1 MVEVLPFVSMTTTD
15 RSLSEAVAHLDD
27 LAVGSMKMVKV
38 NGHRVCLVRTSEGV
52 FALDNACPHQGYGLT
67 QGDLTG
73 GLLTCEWHNWKFRVS
88 DGACVVGEENVQ
100 THDVQVEQDGSV
112 FVAIRKRSA
121 EERKPELFA
130 SLRRGIERDYVG
142 QIARDTIRLL
152 RASANPGELVWEAV
166 AWGAPRA
173 EFGWGHAIASA
184 TDCLTA
190 LDLFDGDDCALPIV
204 QAIAGITETER
215 DRPVNPLPDPL
226 STLPANAAAEFRA
239 RVEAEQT
246 TEAQSLVLAA
256 IEAGLGA
263 DDLRPWFTSVV
274 SDHHLSYGHGAIYVH
289 KAFQLLDHIGWGR
302 SMTVLPYL
310 VPTLTYGTREDK
322 LPYMR
327 PFMKALRQVDLSNLA
342 SRSPDASW
350 QGRDDLVT
358 TLLASDKRAPLAA
371 AITALEEGAGIDGV
385 LDAVALAVSQ
395 RMLRYDTAGERDLSD
410 DFGWLDITHGL
421 TYANAVR
428 WHAVH
433 RPGPDTLRLALF
445 TCFLAHYT
453 GRHEWHTTV
462 GSQHD
467 VDRPSGQTNGYG
479 EAAVRASMLD
489 TSGAFIVQAHSIKTS
504 RAAWEESSRLGSLA
518 PLDAAWRFMH
528 APRQDRFV
536 ASAVQQSI
544 DFLSGRVPRD

>member
-1 MVEVLPFVSMTTTD
+1 MTTTE
-15 RSLSEAVAHLDD
+15 RTASEAVSHLDD
-27 LAVGSMKMVKV
+27 LPVGAMKMVKV
-38 NGHRVCLVRTSEGV
+38 AGRRVCLVRTSEGV

-73 GLLTCEWHNWKFRVS
+73 DLLTCEWHNWKFRVS
-88 DGACVVGEENVQ
+88 DGACVVGEESVQ
-100 THDVQVEQDGSV
+100 THEVVVASDGALHVS
-112 FVAIRKRSA
+112 IRERSA
-121 EERKPELFA
+121 EERSPELLA

-184 TDCLTA
+184 TDCLSA
-190 LDLFDGDDCALPIV
+190 LDLFDGDDRALPIV

-215 DRPVNPLPDPL
+215 DRPVNQLPDPQ
-226 STLPANAAAEFRA
+226 SSLPANAAAEFRA

-246 TEAQSLVLAA
+246 TEAQALVLAA

-263 DDLRPWFTSVV
+263 EDLRPWFSSVV

-289 KAFQLLDHIGWGR
+289 KAFQLLDVIGWER
-302 SMTVLPYL
+302 STTVLPYL

-322 LPYMR
+322 LPYMK
-327 PFMKALRQVDLSNLA
+327 PFMKALRQLELTDLA
-342 SRSPDASW
+342 SRAPDASW
-350 QGRDDLVT
+350 DGRDELVAA
-358 TLLASDKRAPLAA
+358 LLASDKRGPLAA
-371 AITALEEGAGIDGV
+371 AITALEHGAGVDGL
-385 LDAVALAVSQ
+385 LDAVVLAVSQ

-428 WHAVH
+428 WHATH
-433 RPGPDTLRLALF
+433 QPGSDTLRLALF

-462 GSQHD
+462 GADH
-467 VDRPSGQTNGYG
+467 VVERPSLDAHGYG

-489 TSGAFIVQAHSIKTS
+489 TSGAFIVQAHAIKTS
-504 RAAWEESSRLGSLA
+504 RAAWEESSQVGSLT

-528 APRQDRFV
+528 APRQDRSV

-544 DFLSGRVPRD
+544 DFLSGRVARD

>member
-1 MVEVLPFVSMTTTD
+1 MVEVLPFVSMTTTEQAA
-15 RSLSEAVAHLDD
+15 SNVVGHLDD
-27 LAVGSMKMVKV
+27 LPVGGMKMVKV
-38 NGHRVCLVRTSEGV
+38 DGRRLCLVRTSDGV

-73 GLLTCEWHNWKFRVS
+73 DLLTCEWHNWKFRVS

-100 THDVQVEQDGSV
+100 THDVGVASDGTLTISV
-112 FVAIRKRSA
+112 RERSA
-121 EERKPELFA
+121 QERKPELLA
-130 SLRRGIERDYVG
+130 SLRHGIERDYVG

-184 TDCLTA
+184 TDCLSA
-190 LDLFDGDDCALPIV
+190 LELFDGDDRALPIV

-215 DRPVNPLPDPL
+215 DRPVNPLPNPL
-226 STLPANAAAEFRA
+226 SSLPANAAAEFRA
-239 RVEAEQT
+239 QIETEQT

-263 DDLRPWFTSVV
+263 DDLRPWFSSVV

-289 KAFQLLDHIGWGR
+289 KAFQLLDVIGWER
-302 SMTVLPYL
+302 STTVLPYL

-322 LPYMR
+322 LPYMK
-327 PFMKALRQVDLSNLA
+327 PFMKALRQLDLTDLA
-342 SRSPDASW
+342 ARSPDPSW
-350 QGRDDLVT
+350 EGRDDLVAA
-358 TLLASDKRAPLAA
+358 LLASDKRAPLTAA
-371 AITALEEGAGIDGV
+371 VRALEEGAGVGGL
-385 LDAVALAVSQ
+385 LDAVVLAVSQ
-395 RMLRYDTAGERDLSD
+395 RMLRYDTAGEWDLSD

-421 TYANAVR
+421 TYANAAR
-428 WHAVH
+428 WHHAH
-433 RPGPDTLRLALF
+433 SPSADTLRLALF

-462 GSQHD
+462 GADH
-467 VDRPSGQTNGYG
+467 VPERPSPDVRSYG

-489 TSGAFIVQAHSIKTS
+489 TSGAFIVQAHAIKTS
-504 RAAWEESSRLGSLA
+504 RAALEESAHLGSLA
-518 PLDAAWRFMH
+518 PLDATWRFMH

-544 DFLSGRVPRD
+544 DFLSGRTQRD